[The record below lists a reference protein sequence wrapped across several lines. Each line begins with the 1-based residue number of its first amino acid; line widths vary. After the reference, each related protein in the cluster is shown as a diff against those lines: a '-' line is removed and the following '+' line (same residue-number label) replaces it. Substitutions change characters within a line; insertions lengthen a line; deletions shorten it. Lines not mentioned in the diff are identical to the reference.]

1 MNPVCLAA
9 LLFAIPS
16 FCWANGSEEVDSLA
30 DRPIA
35 YMVGQD
41 RCEMIG
47 AVIVGGEAVSGATIT
62 LQKGDAIVAKA
73 RTVKLNV
80 SETIYPA
87 GLRELLQHGEKGR
100 ATGTLVGVSG
110 GRSVSPRRLAAKF
123 LALHEKPRIFQEW
136 LRHS

>member
-41 RCEMIG
+41 RCEMTG
-47 AVIVGGEAVSGATIT
+47 AVIVGGEAVSGAMIT
-62 LQKGDAIVAKA
+62 LKRGDTIVAKA
-73 RTVKLNV
+73 RTNPQG
-80 SETIYPA
+80 IYRVEFSASVGDSVQEFALSVPPSVGSRA
-87 GLRELLQHGEKGR
+87 LVRLDSSMTKPTATCKSLAIAVGE
-100 ATGTLVGVSG
+100 V
-110 GRSVSPRRLAAKF
+110 
-123 LALHEKPRIFQEW
+123 ERI
-136 LRHS
+136 